1 MANPFLV
8 GSSHEEIETAIIYE
22 KAFIHDIGNAV
33 AYTDGSRLFVN
44 TEDNLARILPDY
56 NQGFLKWILWHE
68 QYHINLKHH
77 NRFYKYLKELAHFK
91 ELEDAAGRKE
101 LFAKKFNL
109 TKDEV
114 NIIMDILVHDS
125 LSKMFPELV
134 ETAVNNLAQMRN
146 RNSLGYTFKTFNLED
161 MLDEYAKYKHG
172 ETGDGE
178 GEGTGE
184 SEEKTGDGEGEGTGD
199 KKSKDESKKDKGD
212 DKKKDKAD
220 SDGDTKDDSKA
231 KGHSEGGKSAPTT
244 EDRKSKAEDGV
255 PEEKDGVERPDSEET
270 PSEHDK
276 TDWSKLDK
284 IDSKEFIE
292 KDEADRYEN
301 EINRLKR
308 KKLKMGRLT
317 KQLNG
322 LATTKR
328 DRTYRLPSMLQMG
341 DGCIFK
347 GKTAGRVELYLV
359 FDASGSM
366 SGDMNTFKEIITKS
380 IPQALKCPCEW
391 FAGYDY
397 DHKCKVKPYKMEHGD
412 GYYKGKFSDF
422 LSIYASSGYDDDG
435 DRTIELCWQ
444 AEQKGYSPIGVTDGG
459 GSLSW
464 SKDKLKQL
472 KRTVLVGQNGY
483 WLNRCKEINPNIQ
496 ILDMD
501 I

>member
-56 NQGFLKWILWHE
+56 NQGFLKWVLWHE
-68 QYHINLKHH
+68 KYHMELKHH
-77 NRFYKYLKELAHFK
+77 NRFFKYLKELSAEDTMDEFK
-91 ELEDAAGRKE
+91 VTKE
-101 LFAKKFNL
+101 
-109 TKDEV
+109 EV

-125 LSKMFPELV
+125 LSKMFPELI
-134 ETAVNNLAQMRN
+134 ETAVNNCAQMRN

-184 SEEKTGDGEGEGTGD
+184 GERKESVEEGEGTGD
-199 KKSKDESKKDKGD
+199 KKSKDEKKSDG
-212 DKKKDKAD
+212 KKKDKTED
-220 SDGDTKDDSKA
+220 KGKDDKKS
-231 KGHSEGGKSAPTT
+231 KGHSEGSKSAPTT

-255 PEEKDGVERPDSEET
+255 PEEKDGVERPDTVDPEP

-292 KDEADRYEN
+292 KDEADHYEN
-301 EINRLKR
+301 EINKLKR

-347 GKTAGRVELYLV
+347 GKTAGRVELYLI

-472 KRTVLVGQNGY
+472 RRTVLVGQNGY

-496 ILDMD
+496 ILNMD